1 MTAQVETETQP
12 LFAFDGLPFAPWCPT
27 DDGVMGGRSR
37 SQFAPTAAGTAA
49 FTGVV
54 SFENNG
60 GFCSVRS
67 PDFAVGRGRYSGVSL
82 LARGDGKTYTLCLH
96 TQALMPGMSYRC
108 KFTPPIGEWVE
119 LLLPFD
125 DFVLMRFGYRV
136 GVEPVNP
143 DHVRAVSLMIA
154 DKQDGPFALEL
165 ARVAV
170 RG

>member
-1 MTAQVETETQP
+1 MTAPVDTETLV
-12 LFAFDGLPFAPWCPT
+12 LFAFEGRSAAPWCPA

-37 SQFAPTAAGTAA
+37 SQFAVGHGTAA

-67 PDFAVGRGRYSGVSL
+67 PDFAVGLGGYRGVSL

-96 TQALMPGMSYRC
+96 TRALMPGMSYRC
-108 KFTPPIGEWVE
+108 KFTPPAGEWAE
-119 LLLPFD
+119 LSLPFD
-125 DFVLMRFGYRV
+125 QFVLMRFGFRV

-143 DHVRAVSLMIA
+143 DHVRGASLMIA
-154 DKQDGPFALEL
+154 DQQGGPFALEL
-165 ARVAV
+165 AHLAAWR
-170 RG
+170 